1 MRGFVTGNSSSAIA
15 LGMESAAAAGYTSPR
30 AVHRIAAVK
39 GSTQRSAAMQYF
51 VTGATGFIGSRL
63 VAKLLDREGAI
74 VYVLVRPHR
83 LPQLNLLRQRWGAGA
98 DRVIPVLGDL
108 LQPGLGVSAADLDL
122 LRGRVDHL
130 FHLAAVY
137 DLNASAQSQEA
148 ANVQGTRHAV
158 ELAHEIGAR
167 HFHLASSISAAG
179 LYEGTFREDMFE
191 EAEHL
196 EHPYFRTKH
205 ESEAIVRK
213 ECRQPWRVYRPG
225 IVVGDSRTGEID
237 KIDGPYYLFKPIQ
250 KLRKLLPP
258 WMPFV
263 GIEGGR
269 LNLVPVDFVVAAM
282 DHIAHLEGLD
292 GGCFHLT
299 DPHPRRVGDI
309 LDLFARAGHAPELS
323 LRINSRMFG
332 FVPEPLRQVLSGMTQ
347 LRRMG
352 EQLMKDY
359 GLPPGLLRFIDYPTR
374 FDCRQAQLA
383 LEGSGIEVPPLEG
396 YAWKL
401 WDYWERNLDPD
412 LFIERNLRHA
422 VEGKVV
428 LITGGGAGI
437 GKATALKLAAAGASV
452 IAIDRDEAPLR
463 ALEQEIQASGG
474 KIATYRCDLTDFSQL
489 DRMIESVLAQHGGVD
504 ILVNNAGH
512 SIRRAIEHSYDR
524 FHDYQRT
531 MQLNYFAA
539 VRVTLGLLPQMQKKK
554 GGQVIAISSLGVLA
568 SAPRFSAYIAS
579 KAALEAFSRCAAAE
593 FADDGIAFTIVNFPL
608 VRTAMTAP
616 TRFYQQADM
625 LTPEEAADFV
635 VRAILQRPDRIT
647 TRLGHFA
654 ELMNALAP
662 KVARIVMNAGY
673 RMFPESAAAMGR
685 KEGDGEALVT
695 PEQVAFAQFTRGFHF

>member
-1 MRGFVTGNSSSAIA
+1 
-15 LGMESAAAAGYTSPR
+15 
-30 AVHRIAAVK
+30 
-39 GSTQRSAAMQYF
+39 MQYF

-63 VAKLLDREGAI
+63 VAKLLEREGAI

-83 LPQLNLLRQRWGAGA
+83 LPQLNTLRARWGAAA

-108 LQPGLGVSAADLDL
+108 LQPRLGVSGADLDL

-137 DLNASAQSQEA
+137 DLTASAEAQEA

-158 ELAHEIGAR
+158 EFAGEIGAR

-179 LYEGTFREDMFE
+179 LYEGVFREDMFE

-237 KIDGPYYLFKPIQ
+237 KIDGPYYLFKLLQ
-250 KLRKLLPP
+250 KLRRVVPP
-258 WMPFV
+258 WMPFI

-332 FVPEPLRQVLSGMTQ
+332 FIPEPLRSVVAGMTQ
-347 LRRMG
+347 LRRIG
-352 EQLMKDY
+352 EQLLKDQ
-359 GLPPGLLRFIDYPTR
+359 GVPPAILQFLDYPTL
-374 FDCRQAQLA
+374 FDCREAQRA
-383 LEGSGIEVPPLEG
+383 LEGSGIEVPPLED

-412 LFIERNLRHA
+412 LFIERNLRRA

-437 GKATALKLAAAGASV
+437 GRATALKIAAAGASLIV
-452 IAIDRDEAPLR
+452 IDRDETPLR
-463 ALEQEIQASGG
+463 ALEQEIRDAGG
-474 KIATYRCDLTDFSQL
+474 RITTYCCDLTDFAQV
-489 DRMIESVLAQHGGVD
+489 DRTIEAVLAQHSGVD

-539 VRVTLGLLPQMQKKK
+539 VRVTLGLLPQMQKRKS
-554 GGQVIAISSLGVLA
+554 GQVIAISSLGVLA
-568 SAPRFSAYIAS
+568 NAPRFSAYIAS
-579 KAALEAFSRCAAAE
+579 KAALEAFSRCAASE
-593 FADDGIAFTIVNFPL
+593 FSDDGIAFTVINLPL

-616 TRFYQQADM
+616 TRFYREAEM
-625 LTPEEAADFV
+625 LTPEQAADFV
-635 VRAILQRPDRIT
+635 VRAILQRPARIT
-647 TRLGHFA
+647 TRLGNFA
-654 ELMNALAP
+654 ELVNALAP
-662 KVARIVMNAGY
+662 GLVRIIMNTGY

-685 KEGDGEALVT
+685 KDGDGELQVT
-695 PEQVAFAQFTRGFHF
+695 PEQVAFAQFTRGMHF

>member
-1 MRGFVTGNSSSAIA
+1 
-15 LGMESAAAAGYTSPR
+15 
-30 AVHRIAAVK
+30 
-39 GSTQRSAAMQYF
+39 MQYF
-51 VTGATGFIGSRL
+51 VTGATGFIGSRM
-63 VAKLLDREGAI
+63 VAKLLEREGAT

-83 LPQLNLLRQRWGAGA
+83 LARLNVLRARWGTGA

-137 DLNASAQSQEA
+137 DLKASAQALQA
-148 ANVQGTRHAV
+148 ANVDGTRHAV

-167 HFHLASSISAAG
+167 HFHLVSSIAAAG

-191 EAEHL
+191 EARHL

-205 ESEAIVRK
+205 DSEAIVRK
-213 ECRQPWRVYRPG
+213 QCRQPWRIYRPG

-237 KIDGPYYLFKPIQ
+237 KIDGPYYLFKSIQ
-250 KLRKLLPP
+250 KLRRLLPQ
-258 WMPFV
+258 WMPFI
-263 GIEGGR
+263 GIQGGR
-269 LNLVPVDFVVAAM
+269 LNLVPVDFVVAAI
-282 DHIAHLEGLD
+282 DHIAHQEGLD

-299 DPHPRRVGDI
+299 DPHPHRVGEI
-309 LDLFARAGHAPELS
+309 VDLFSRAGHAPELS

-332 FVPEPLRQVLSGMTQ
+332 FIPEPLRQVLWGVTQ
-347 LRRMG
+347 LRRVG
-352 EQLMKDY
+352 EQLMKSS
-359 GLPPGLLRFIDYPTR
+359 GLPPGLLQFVDYPTR
-374 FDCRQAQLA
+374 FDCSQAQRA
-383 LEGSGIEVPPLEG
+383 LEGSGIEVPPLED

-412 LFIERNLRHA
+412 LFVERNLRRA

-437 GKATALKLAAAGASV
+437 GKATALKIAAAGASLIV
-452 IAIDRDEAPLR
+452 IDRDEAPLR
-463 ALEQEIQASGG
+463 ELEQEIRQAGG
-474 KIATYRCDLTDFSQL
+474 RIATYRCDLTDFSQVDATIASL
-489 DRMIESVLAQHGGVD
+489 LAQHGGVD
-504 ILVNNAGH
+504 ILINNAGR

-539 VRVTLGLLPQMQKKK
+539 VRLTLGLLPQMRTRK

-568 SAPRFSAYIAS
+568 SAPRFSAYVAS

-593 FADDGIAFTIVNFPL
+593 FAGDGIAFTIVNFPL

-616 TRFYQQADM
+616 TRFYQQAEM
-625 LTPEEAADFV
+625 LTPAEAADIV
-635 VRAILQRPDRIT
+635 VRAILERPDRIT
-647 TRLGHFA
+647 TPLGHFA
-654 ELMNALAP
+654 ELMNTLAP
-662 KVARIVMNAGY
+662 KITRMVMSAGY

-685 KEGDGEALVT
+685 KEADSGSHVT
-695 PEQVAFAQFTRGFHF
+695 TGQIAFAQLTRGFHF

>member
-1 MRGFVTGNSSSAIA
+1 
-15 LGMESAAAAGYTSPR
+15 
-30 AVHRIAAVK
+30 
-39 GSTQRSAAMQYF
+39 MQYF
-51 VTGATGFIGSRL
+51 VTGGTGFIGSRL
-63 VAKLLDREGAI
+63 VAKLLERDGAI
-74 VYVLVRPHR
+74 VYVLVRAHR
-83 LPQLNLLRQRWGAGA
+83 LPQLNALRARWGTGS
-98 DRVIPVLGDL
+98 DRVIPVVGDL
-108 LQPGLGVSAADLDL
+108 LRPGLGVSAADLDL

-137 DLNASAQSQEA
+137 DLNASAQAQEA

-167 HFHLASSISAAG
+167 HFHLVSSISAAG
-179 LYEGTFREDMFE
+179 LYEGVFREDMFE

-205 ESEAIVRK
+205 ESEAIVRR

-250 KLRKLLPP
+250 KLRQLLPP

-299 DPHPRRVGDI
+299 DPHPRRVGEI

-332 FVPEPLRQVLSGMTQ
+332 FIPEPLRDVLSGMTQ
-347 LRRMG
+347 LRRVG
-352 EQLMKDY
+352 EQLMRDQ
-359 GLPPGLLRFIDYPTR
+359 GLPPGLLKFIDYPTR
-374 FDCRQAQLA
+374 FDCRQAQRA
-383 LEGSGIEVPPLEG
+383 LEGSGIQVPPLED
-396 YAWKL
+396 YAAKL

-428 LITGGGAGI
+428 LITGGAAGI
-437 GKATALKLAAAGASV
+437 GRATALKIASAGADLIV
-452 IAIDRDEAPLR
+452 VDRDEAPLR
-463 ALEQEIQASGG
+463 ELEQEIRTAGG
-474 KIATYRCDLTDFSQL
+474 RIATFRCDLTDFAQV
-489 DRMIESVLAQHGGVD
+489 DETIRAVLEKHGGVD

-512 SIRRAIEHSYDR
+512 SIRRAIEHSWDR

-554 GGQVIAISSLGVLA
+554 SGHVIAISSLGVLA
-568 SAPRFSAYIAS
+568 NAPRFSAYIAS
-579 KAALEAFSRCAAAE
+579 KAALEAFSRCAGAE
-593 FADDGIAFTIVNFPL
+593 FMDDGIAFTVVNLPL

-616 TRFYQQADM
+616 TRFYQEAEM
-625 LTPEEAADFV
+625 LSPEQAADFV
-635 VRAILQRPDRIT
+635 IRAILRRPDRVT

-654 ELMNALAP
+654 ELANALAP
-662 KVARIVMNAGY
+662 GLVRIILNTGY

-685 KEGDGEALVT
+685 KEVEERPHVT

>member
-1 MRGFVTGNSSSAIA
+1 
-15 LGMESAAAAGYTSPR
+15 
-30 AVHRIAAVK
+30 
-39 GSTQRSAAMQYF
+39 MQYL

-63 VAKLLDREGAI
+63 VARLLEREGAI

-83 LPQLNLLRQRWGAGA
+83 LRQLDTLRARWGAAA

-137 DLNASAQSQEA
+137 DLNASAQAQEA

-158 ELAHEIGAR
+158 ELAHAIGAR
-167 HFHLASSISAAG
+167 RFHLVSSIAAAG
-179 LYEGTFREDMFE
+179 LYEGVFREDMFD

-196 EHPYFRTKH
+196 EDPYFRTKH

-250 KLRKLLPP
+250 KLRRLLPP

-263 GIEGGR
+263 GIDGGR
-269 LNLVPVDFVVAAM
+269 LNLVPVDFVVAAL

-292 GGCFHLT
+292 GRCFHLT

-323 LRINSRMFG
+323 VRINSRMFG
-332 FVPEPLRQVLSGMTQ
+332 FIPEPLRNVLAGMTQ
-347 LRRMG
+347 VRHIG
-352 EQLMKDY
+352 EQLMKDQ
-359 GLPPGLLRFIDYPTR
+359 GLPPGILRFIDYPTR
-374 FDCRQAQLA
+374 FDCTQAQAA
-383 LEGSGIEVPPLEG
+383 LQGSGIEVPPLEE

-428 LITGGGAGI
+428 LITGGAAGI
-437 GKATALKLAAAGASV
+437 GKATALKLASAGASIV
-452 IAIDRDEAPLR
+452 VVDRDEAPLH
-463 ALEQEIQASGG
+463 ALEQEVRDAGG
-474 KIATYRCDLTDFSQL
+474 QIATYRCDLTDFAQVDAML
-489 DRMIESVLAQHGGVD
+489 AAVLARHSGVD

-524 FHDYQRT
+524 FHDFQRT

-539 VRVTLGLLPQMQKKK
+539 VRVTLGLLPQMQQKKS
-554 GGQVIAISSLGVLA
+554 GHVITISSLGVLA
-568 SAPRFSAYIAS
+568 NAPRFSAYVAS
-579 KAALEAFSRCAAAE
+579 KAALEGFSRCAAAE
-593 FADDGIAFTIVNFPL
+593 FADDGIAFTVVNLPL

-616 TRFYQQADM
+616 TRFYQQTEM
-625 LTPEEAADFV
+625 LTPEDAADFV

-647 TRLGHFA
+647 TRLGNFA
-654 ELMNALAP
+654 ALVNALAP
-662 KVARIVMNAGY
+662 GLLRVIMNTGY

-685 KEGDGEALVT
+685 TEHEAEPQTT
-695 PEQVAFAQFTRGFHF
+695 PEQIAFAQFTRGFHF

>member
-1 MRGFVTGNSSSAIA
+1 
-15 LGMESAAAAGYTSPR
+15 
-30 AVHRIAAVK
+30 
-39 GSTQRSAAMQYF
+39 MQYF

-63 VAKLLDREGAI
+63 VAKLLEREGAI

-83 LPQLNLLRQRWGAGA
+83 LSQLDALRARWGTGT

-108 LQPGLGVSAADLDL
+108 LLPSLGISAADLDL

-137 DLNASAQSQEA
+137 DLNASAEAQEA

-158 ELAHEIGAR
+158 EFAHEIGAR
-167 HFHLASSISAAG
+167 RFHLVSSISAAG
-179 LYEGTFREDMFE
+179 LYEGVFREDMFE

-213 ECRQPWRVYRPG
+213 ECRRPWRVYRPG

-250 KLRKLLPP
+250 KLRRLLPQ

-269 LNLVPVDFVVAAM
+269 LNLVPVDFVVAAI

-309 LDLFARAGHAPELS
+309 LDLFTRAGHAPELS
-323 LRINSRMFG
+323 LRVNSRMFG
-332 FVPEPLRQVLSGMTQ
+332 LIPEPLRDALAGMTQ

-352 EQLMKDY
+352 EQLLKDY
-359 GLPPGLLRFIDYPTR
+359 GLPPGILKFIDYPTR
-374 FDCRQAQLA
+374 FDCTQAQRA
-383 LEGSGIEVPPLEG
+383 LQGSGIEVPPLED

-437 GKATALKLAAAGASV
+437 GKATALKLAGAGASV
-452 IAIDRDEAPLR
+452 IVVDRDEAPLR
-463 ALEQEIQASGG
+463 EVEQEIRGAGG
-474 KIATYRCDLTDFSQL
+474 RIATYRCDLTDFAQV
-489 DRMIESVLAQHGGVD
+489 DAMIEAVLAQHSGVD

-539 VRVTLGLLPQMQKKK
+539 VRVTLGLLPHMQKKK
-554 GGQVIAISSLGVLA
+554 SGQVIGISSLGVLA
-568 SAPRFSAYIAS
+568 NAPRFSAYVAS

-593 FADDGIAFTIVNFPL
+593 LTDDGIAFTIVNLPL

-616 TRFYQQADM
+616 TRFYQETEM
-625 LTPEEAADFV
+625 LTPEQAADFV
-635 VRAILQRPDRIT
+635 VRAILQRPDRVT
-647 TRLGHFA
+647 TRLGSFA
-654 ELMNALAP
+654 GLANALAP
-662 KVARIVMNAGY
+662 RVARIILNTAY

-685 KEGDGEALVT
+685 KERDAAPQAT
-695 PEQVAFAQFTRGFHF
+695 PEQIAFAQFTRGFHF